1 MAEWIRYPSIDGSQS
16 GWATA
21 PNNLMDAFLP
31 RMWKSLY
38 RKEPISSF
46 ILIVGLV
53 DAVMGGVGERW
64 TLLGFGVM
72 LIMVGIVTRFLQT
85 QKQGSVAP
93 PEEQRARRYLPPSP
107 SPQPLPPL
115 SSKKRRSPY

>member
-1 MAEWIRYPSIDGSQS
+1 
-16 GWATA
+16 
-21 PNNLMDAFLP
+21 MDAFLP

-64 TLLGFGVM
+64 SLLGFGTL
-72 LIMVGIVTRFLQT
+72 LIVIGIVTRFLQA
-85 QKQGSVAP
+85 QQQEPIAP
-93 PEEQRARRYLPPSP
+93 REEKARRYLPPSP
-107 SPQPLPPL
+107 SPEPLPPL
-115 SSKKRRSPY
+115 TSKKRRSPY